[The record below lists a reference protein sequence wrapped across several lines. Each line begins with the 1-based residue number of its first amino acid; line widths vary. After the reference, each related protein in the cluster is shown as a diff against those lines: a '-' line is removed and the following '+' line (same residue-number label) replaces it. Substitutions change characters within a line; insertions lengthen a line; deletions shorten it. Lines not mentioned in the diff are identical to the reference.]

1 VRRSRRITLERL
13 LVALVI
19 VATAV
24 AVAVVL
30 GATRLFGHETSSRAE
45 VARYITSVDDAQR
58 LMRPELT
65 ELLYA
70 YQTFGAKRATRAGRA
85 RLSAAEGTLRTLAAR
100 IRALPAPPEAK
111 KLRLLLLDL
120 VRSEVG
126 VAHELNRLASFVPAF
141 KALVA
146 VATATNTSLGRELA
160 ASSLP
165 KPDPVRGTADQIATA
180 RAAYAAQVARA
191 AQAQADAVARYVR
204 ALESVR
210 RRLAALHP
218 PALMAPVH
226 RAEVRTLA
234 ATGAAGD
241 ALAAELRKDDRSRVP
256 QLSRALAE
264 AARISSR
271 VGPQESEIAAIK
283 AYNERVREIGKVE
296 SRVQVELARLERRL
310 H

>member
-1 VRRSRRITLERL
+1 MRRQRRITLERL
-13 LVALVI
+13 LAALVI

-30 GATRLFGHETSSRAE
+30 GATRLLGHQTSTRAE
-45 VARYITSVDDAQR
+45 VAGYITSVNDAQR

-70 YQTFGAKRATRAGRA
+70 YETFGAKRSTRTGRA
-85 RLSAAEGTLRTLAAR
+85 KLSAAEGTLRTLAAR
-100 IRALPAPPEAK
+100 IRALPAPQEAK
-111 KLRLLLLDL
+111 QLRLLLLDL

-126 VAHELNRLASFVPAF
+126 VAHELNSLASFVPAF

-146 VATATNTSLGRELA
+146 VATAANTRLGRELA

-165 KPDPVRGTADQIATA
+165 RPDPVRGTADQIATA
-180 RAAYAAQVARA
+180 RAAYAARVARVA
-191 AQAQADAVARYVR
+191 KAQAEAVERYVR

-234 ATGAAGD
+234 ATAAAGD

-264 AARISSR
+264 AARLASR

-283 AYNERVREIGKVE
+283 AYNKRVREIRKVE
-296 SRVQVELARLERRL
+296 SRVQVELARLERQL